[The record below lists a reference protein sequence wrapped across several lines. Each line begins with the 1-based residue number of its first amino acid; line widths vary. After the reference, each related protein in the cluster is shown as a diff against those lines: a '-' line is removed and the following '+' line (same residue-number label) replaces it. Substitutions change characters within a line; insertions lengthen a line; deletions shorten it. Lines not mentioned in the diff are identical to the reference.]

1 MGEIEFGKCDVC
13 GKYGAV
19 ERTYY
24 HYGIKCACHL
34 PEHFEMVRTCQ
45 LCEPR
50 EPKETKLILST
61 EYLKKISAIL
71 CKEAETR
78 LTMKKSRA

>member
-1 MGEIEFGKCDVC
+1 MGEIEYGKCDVC

-24 HYGIKCACHL
+24 HYGIKCACHS

-50 EPKETKLILST
+50 EPKETILTIYT
-61 EYLKKISAIL
+61 EGLKKISAIL
-71 CKEAETR
+71 RKEATEHE
-78 LTMKKSRA
+78 KH